1 MPNRRTRRRNPDP
14 SIGRQSEVRKETTKR
29 AVTGRYET
37 TWFGDEE
44 VRAFIPAPLPPDP
57 PLDFA
62 AVIEKLERATVSLGA
77 LKALSTQLPDP
88 DLFIYSYV
96 RKEAQLSSEIEG
108 TQSSLSDL
116 MDFELGNRPGALLDD
131 VTEVSNYVAALHH
144 GLKRMREDNF
154 PLSNRLIRELHG
166 ILLQSG
172 RGAEKLPGE
181 FRRSQNWIGGRRPG
195 TALYVPPPHQEVE
208 PAMASLERFI
218 HSTDDGMPVL
228 LRAGL
233 AHAQFESIHPFLD
246 GNGRIGR
253 MLIAFI
259 LVQSGLLREPILY
272 LSLYFKQFRMQYYDH
287 LNRLRHEGDWERW
300 LSFFLDGVEATADHG
315 VDTAERLRKLFD
327 RDRQRVAESG
337 RRANSALRAHHE
349 FVQRPLLS
357 IAAVR
362 EQSQLSHSA
371 ANAAVQHLVEL
382 GLIEE
387 ITGRRRERRFLYR
400 DYLQTLNQGFQTFAD
415 AAEDDQ

>member
-1 MPNRRTRRRNPDP
+1 MPNRRTRRRNPSLSRP
-14 SIGRQSEVRKETTKR
+14 TQREQRLSTAKR

-37 TWFGDEE
+37 TWFGDEA
-44 VRAFIPAPLPPDP
+44 VRAFVPTPLPPDP

-62 AVIEKLERATVSLGA
+62 AVIKQLERATASLGA
-77 LKALSTQLPDP
+77 LNALSTQLPDP
-88 DLFIYSYV
+88 DLFIYAYV
-96 RKEAQLSSEIEG
+96 RKEAQQSSEIEG

-131 VTEVSNYVAALHH
+131 VTEVSNYVAALNH
-144 GLKRMREDNF
+144 GLKRMRDDHF
-154 PLSNRLIRELHG
+154 PLSNRLIRELHA

-208 PAMASLERFI
+208 PAMASLEQFI

-233 AHAQFESIHPFLD
+233 VHAQFESIHPFLD

-272 LSLYFKQFRMQYYDH
+272 LSLYFKQFRIQYYDH
-287 LNRLRHEGDWERW
+287 LNRLRDEGDWERW

-315 VDTAERLRKLFD
+315 VKTAERLRMLFE

-337 RRANSALRAHHE
+337 RRASSALRAHHE

-362 EQSQLSHSA
+362 DRSQLSHSA
-371 ANAAVQHLVEL
+371 ANAAVGHLVEL
-382 GLIEE
+382 GMLDE

-400 DYLQTLNQGFQTFAD
+400 DYLQALNEGFPTFAD
-415 AAEDDQ
+415 VGEDDQ